1 MNYLCNC
8 FTYGVYPCRAVA
20 AAAAVKGEGWRVKA
34 VANAPLARPRWIAT
48 PLRAA
53 TKIKML
59 ENAVNVL

>member
-53 TKIKML
+53 TKT
-59 ENAVNVL
+59 N